1 MADITYFVALPF
13 VAADDG
19 VAPGEPVECLS
30 AGAAILRAE
39 YLSRRE
45 GIVGAIAFSRSG
57 DLSSGT
63 FEDAQV
69 LKAIR
74 QSSAAIARA
83 SDLLVSAWQRGGRLF
98 LVGAGTSGRHPA
110 GRSLSLAPA
119 ARARRVAPRPR
130 AHGRR
135 PDRAFG
141 AGNQFGQ

>member
-19 VAPGEPVECLS
+19 VAAGEPIECLS

-45 GIVGAIAFSRSG
+45 GVVGSIAFSRSG

-69 LKAIR
+69 LKKFGDAPDDL
-74 QSSAAIARA
+74 SA
-83 SDLLVSAWQRGGRLF
+83 L
-98 LVGAGTSGRHPA
+98 
-110 GRSLSLAPA
+110 
-119 ARARRVAPRPR
+119 
-130 AHGRR
+130 
-135 PDRAFG
+135 
-141 AGNQFGQ
+141 